1 MTIAGSS
8 LVLAFVAG
16 LALGA
21 VVAWAI
27 GRAVAATATG
37 RAEELRLR
45 VRALDVEAV
54 ALRERVAATDRARV
68 EAETRN
74 VAAERRVEDE
84 RRFVDEARER
94 LTDAFKALAADALS
108 GSQRD
113 FLQLAD
119 EKFKTL
125 RADAS
130 DDLETRRL
138 AIQALVGPLQQALDG
153 YQKEARGIEE
163 RRQHDLGAVGQQ
175 LRDVAVTH
183 QALRA
188 ETNKLVQ
195 ALRAPNVRGRWGE
208 IALRRVAELAG
219 MSTFCDFL
227 EQETVQGETSRLRPD
242 VIVRLPSD
250 RVVIIDAKVP
260 LAAYLDAVE
269 AGDEYHRD
277 LALAKHL
284 TQVRAHVTRL
294 AARGYAA
301 EIEQSAE
308 FVVLFIPNDSFLA
321 AAAERDADLV
331 DWALGQRVVLA
342 TPATLFALLRA
353 VEYGWRQ
360 ERVAEDA
367 QRISAVGRELS
378 ERMASLVEHLSHMGG
393 SLGKTVKAY
402 NQAVASLES
411 RVLPTAR
418 KLESLGA
425 GSRKPIQSMQPI
437 DQAPRPIVPQQLTL
451 EP

>member
-1 MTIAGSS
+1 LIGPST
-8 LVLAFVAG
+8 LTLAFVAG

-21 VVAWAI
+21 AVAWLVAQ
-27 GRAVAATATG
+27 GRAAATAA
-37 RAEELRLR
+37 RADELRLR
-45 VRALDVEAV
+45 LQASDAETA
-54 ALRERVAATDRARV
+54 ALRDRAAAADRARV

-74 VAAERRVEDE
+74 IAAERRIDDE
-84 RRFVDEARER
+84 RRFVEEARER

-119 EKFKTL
+119 EKFKAL

-130 DDLETRRL
+130 DDLETRRV
-138 AIQALVGPLQQALDG
+138 AIQALVGPLQQALEG

-163 RRQHDLGAVGQQ
+163 RRQRDLGAVGEQ

-183 QALRA
+183 QALRV

-219 MSTFCDFL
+219 MSTFCDFV
-227 EQETVQGETSRLRPD
+227 EQETVAGESGRLRPD
-242 VIVRLPSD
+242 AIVRLPSE
-250 RVVIIDAKVP
+250 RVVVIDAKVP

-277 LALAKHL
+277 QALAKHL
-284 TQVRAHVTRL
+284 VQVRAHVQRL
-294 AARGYAA
+294 AARGYAM
-301 EIEQSAE
+301 EIEQTAE

-321 AAAERDADLV
+321 AAAERDPDLV

-360 ERVAEDA
+360 ERIAEDA
-367 QRISAVGRELS
+367 QKISAVGRELS
-378 ERMASLVEHLSHMGG
+378 ERMANLVQHLSHMGG
-393 SLGKTVKAY
+393 SLGKTVKAF

-425 GSRKPIQSMQPI
+425 GSRKPIESLQPI
-437 DQAPRPIVPQQLTL
+437 DQATRQISQQELTL

>member
-1 MTIAGSS
+1 VPASPS
-8 LVLAFVAG
+8 LMLAFLAG
-16 LALGA
+16 LLIGV
-21 VVAWAI
+21 VVAYALAR
-27 GRAVAATATG
+27 GRGDAATG
-37 RAEELRLR
+37 RADELR
-45 VRALDVEAV
+45 VRVQALEADAG
-54 ALRERVAATDRARV
+54 ALRERAAAADRARV

-84 RRFVDEARER
+84 RRFVDEARDR

-119 EKFKTL
+119 EKFKAL
-125 RADAS
+125 REDAS
-130 DDLETRRL
+130 GDLETRRV
-138 AIQALVGPLQQALDG
+138 AIQALVGPLQQALEG

-163 RRQHDLGAVGQQ
+163 RRQRDLGAVGEQ
-175 LRDVAVTH
+175 LRDVAVAH
-183 QALRA
+183 LALRA

-208 IALRRVAELAG
+208 VALRRVAELAG
-219 MSTFCDFL
+219 MSTFCDFV
-227 EQETVQGETSRLRPD
+227 EQETVNGETSRLRPD
-242 VIVRLPSD
+242 VIVRLPSE
-250 RVVIIDAKVP
+250 RVVVIDAKVP

-269 AGDEYHRD
+269 AGDEYHKD
-277 LALAKHL
+277 QALARHL
-284 TQVRAHVTRL
+284 LQVRAHVTRL
-294 AARGYAA
+294 AARGYAL
-301 EIEQSAE
+301 EIEQTAE

-321 AAAERDADLV
+321 AAAERDPDLI

-367 QRISAVGRELS
+367 QKISAVGRELS

-437 DQAPRPIVPQQLTL
+437 DQAPRQIVPQQLTL